1 MPTSLQGIA
10 EKAQSQKRYRFR
22 NLYGM
27 LNEELLTESW
37 REIKTH
43 AAYGVDQISAQ
54 DYEQNLEGN
63 IRDLVERLKQKR
75 YRAKLVKRHYIP
87 KGNGQL
93 RPLGIPAVEDKLLQV
108 AVTRLLAAIYE
119 QDFLRCSYGYRP
131 GVGAVDAV
139 DNLTVKLQFGHYHYV
154 VEADIKGFF
163 DNVDHDWMIRMLE
176 ERIEDRA
183 FLGLIRKWLR
193 AGILDMTGAIIHPVT
208 GTPQGGVVSPVL
220 SNVYLHYVLDLWFEK
235 VVKPQ
240 CRGEACLL
248 RYADDYIC
256 AFEYQEEAERFYAAL
271 GPRLEK
277 FGLTLA
283 AEKTRILPFSRQQP
297 TGQGSFEFLGFEFR
311 WGRDRAGQAH
321 LKRRTA
327 RAKLRASLQR
337 FTQWCKENRHRRLRV
352 LFKQLNSKLRGY
364 YHYYGVHGNS
374 ASLKQFFDGALRI
387 LLKWLN
393 RRSQRHSYNWQGFKA
408 ILEHFKVE
416 RPRIV
421 GHPKRRK
428 ATALA

>member
-1 MPTSLQGIA
+1 MPTFLQGIA
-10 EKAQSQKRYRFR
+10 EKAQSQQRYRFR

-27 LNEELLTESW
+27 LNEELLKESW
-37 REIKTH
+37 REIKKH

-54 DYEQNLEGN
+54 DYEQHLEEN

-87 KGNGQL
+87 KGNGKL

-108 AVTRLLAAIYE
+108 AATRLLAAIYE
-119 QDFLRCSYGYRP
+119 QDFLPYSYGYRP
-131 GVGAVDAV
+131 GVGALDAV
-139 DNLTVKLQFGHYHYV
+139 DNLTVKLQFGRYKYV

-163 DNVDHDWMIRMLE
+163 DNMDHDWMIRMLG
-176 ERIEDRA
+176 ERIEDCA
-183 FLGLIRKWLR
+183 FLGLIRKWLQ
-193 AGILDMTGAIIHPVT
+193 AGILDTTGAIIQPTT

-235 VVKPQ
+235 VIKPQ

-256 AFEYQEEAERFYAAL
+256 AFEHQEEAEQFYAVL

-283 AEKTRILPFSRQQP
+283 TEKTRILPFSRQQP

-311 WGRDRAGQAH
+311 WGQDRAGKAH

-327 RAKLRASLQR
+327 RPKLRASLQR
-337 FTQWCKENRHRRLRV
+337 FTQWCKENRQRRLSV

-364 YHYYGVHGNS
+364 YQYYGVHGNS

-408 ILEHFKVE
+408 TLEHFKVE

-421 GHPKRRK
+421 EHSKRRK
-428 ATALA
+428 ATAMA

>member
-10 EKAQSQKRYRFR
+10 EKAQSQKQYRFR

-27 LNEELLTESW
+27 LNEELLKESW

-43 AAYGVDQISAQ
+43 AASGVDQLSAQ
-54 DYEQNLEGN
+54 AYEQHLEEN

-93 RPLGIPAVEDKLLQV
+93 RPLGMPAVEDKLLQV
-108 AVTRLLAAIYE
+108 AATRLLEAIYE
-119 QDFLRCSYGYRP
+119 QEFLPYSYGYRP
-131 GVGAVDAV
+131 GVGALDAV
-139 DNLTVKLQFGHYHYV
+139 DNLTVKLQFGRYKYV

-163 DNVDHDWMIRMLE
+163 DNMDHDWMIRMLE

-193 AGILDMTGAIIHPVT
+193 AGILDTTGAIIHPVT

-220 SNVYLHYVLDLWFEK
+220 SNVYLPYVLDLWCEK
-235 VVKPQ
+235 VIKPQ

-256 AFEYQEEAERFYAAL
+256 AFEDQAEAERFYAAL

-283 AEKTRILPFSRQQP
+283 AEKTRILPFRRQQP
-297 TGQGSFEFLGFEFR
+297 TGQGSFAFLGFELR
-311 WGRDRAGQAH
+311 WGWDRAGKAH

-327 RAKLRASLQR
+327 RAKLRASLPR
-337 FTQWCKENRHRRLRV
+337 FTQWCQENRQRRLRM

-364 YHYYGVHGNS
+364 YHYYGVPGNS

-393 RRSQRHSYNWQGFKA
+393 RRSQRHSYNWQGFTA

-421 GHPKRRK
+421 GYPKTRR
-428 ATALA
+428 ATAMA

>member
-10 EKAQSQKRYRFR
+10 KKAQSQKRYRFR

-27 LNEELLTESW
+27 LNEELLRESW
-37 REIKTH
+37 REIKKH
-43 AAYGVDQISAQ
+43 AAAGVDQISAQ
-54 DYEQNLEGN
+54 DYEQQLEEN

-75 YRAKLVKRHYIP
+75 YRAKLVKRHYLP
-87 KGNGQL
+87 KGNGQF

-108 AVTRLLAAIYE
+108 AVTRLLEAIYE
-119 QDFLRCSYGYRP
+119 QDFLPCSYGYRP
-131 GVGAVDAV
+131 GVGAVEAV
-139 DNLTVKLQFGHYHYV
+139 DKLTVKLQFGYYHYV

-163 DNVDHDWMIRMLE
+163 DTMDQEWLVRMLA

-193 AGILDMTGAIIHPVT
+193 AGILDTTGAILHPVT

-235 VVKPQ
+235 VIKPQ
-240 CRGEACLL
+240 CQGEACLL

-256 AFEYQEEAERFYAAL
+256 AFESKAEAERFYAAL

-283 AEKTRILPFSRQQP
+283 AEKTRILPFSRHQP
-297 TGQGSFEFLGFEFR
+297 PGQERFEFLGFEFY
-311 WGRDRAGQAH
+311 WGRDRVGKAH

-337 FTQWCKENRHRRLRV
+337 FTHWCRENRHRRLRV
-352 LFKQLNSKLRGY
+352 LFARLNTKLRGY
-364 YHYYGVHGNS
+364 YNYYGVHGNS
-374 ASLKQFFDGALRI
+374 LSLQQFFDGVIRR

-393 RRSQRHSYNWQGFKA
+393 RRSQRPSYTWQGFKTLLA
-408 ILEHFKVE
+408 HFKIE

-421 GHPKRRK
+421 GHRQTRK
-428 ATALA
+428 ATVMA

>member
-10 EKAQSQKRYRFR
+10 TKAQSQKRYRFR

-27 LNEELLTESW
+27 LNEELLRESW
-37 REIKTH
+37 RAIKKH
-43 AAYGVDQISAQ
+43 AAYGVDEISAQ
-54 DYEQNLEGN
+54 DYEQHLEEN

-87 KGNGQL
+87 KGNGQV
-93 RPLGIPAVEDKLLQV
+93 RALGIPAVEDKLLQV
-108 AVTRLLAAIYE
+108 AVSRLLEAIYE
-119 QDFLRCSYGYRP
+119 QDFLPCSYGYRP

-139 DNLTVKLQFGHYHYV
+139 DKLTVKLQFGYYHYV

-163 DNVDHDWMIRMLE
+163 DTMDHEWLVRMLA
-176 ERIEDRA
+176 ERIDDRA

-193 AGILDMTGAIIHPVT
+193 AGILDTTGAILHPVT

-235 VVKPQ
+235 VIKPQ

-256 AFEYQEEAERFYAAL
+256 AFESKAEVERFYAAL

-283 AEKTRILPFSRQQP
+283 AEKTRILPFSRHQP
-297 TGQGSFEFLGFEFR
+297 PGQGRFEFLGFEFY
-311 WGRDRAGQAH
+311 WGRDRAGKAH

-327 RAKLRASLQR
+327 RAKLRASLRR
-337 FTQWCKENRHRRLRV
+337 FTQWCRENRHRRLRE
-352 LFKQLNSKLRGY
+352 LFQQLNGKLRGY

-374 ASLKQFFDGALRI
+374 ASLKQFFDGAVRI

-393 RRSQRHSYNWQGFKA
+393 RRSQRRSYNWQGFKD

-416 RPRIV
+416 RPRLSA
-421 GHPKRRK
+421 HPKTRK

>member
-1 MPTSLQGIA
+1 MRTSLPGIA
-10 EKAQSQKRYRFR
+10 KKAQEHKRYRFR

-37 REIKTH
+37 RAIKKH
-43 AAYGVDQISAQ
+43 AAYGVDEISAQ

-75 YRAKLVKRHYIP
+75 YRAKLIKRHYIP
-87 KGNGQL
+87 KGNGKL

-108 AVTRLLAAIYE
+108 AATRLLEAIYE
-119 QDFLRCSYGYRP
+119 QDFLPCSYGYRP
-131 GVGAVDAV
+131 EVGAVDAV
-139 DNLTVKLQFGHYHYV
+139 DKLTVKLQFGYYHYV
-154 VEADIKGFF
+154 VEADIKGFY
-163 DNVDHDWMIRMLE
+163 DNMNQEWLVRMLA
-176 ERIEDRA
+176 ERIDDRA

-193 AGILDMTGAIIHPVT
+193 AGILDTTGAILHPVT

-235 VVKPQ
+235 VIKPQ

-256 AFEYQEEAERFYAAL
+256 AFESKAEAERFYAAL

-283 AEKTRILPFSRQQP
+283 AEKTRILPFHRHQP
-297 TGQGSFEFLGFEFR
+297 PGQGRFEFLGFEFY
-311 WGRDRAGQAH
+311 WGRDRAGKAH

-337 FTQWCKENRHRRLRV
+337 FTQWCKENRHQRLRE
-352 LFKQLNSKLRGY
+352 LFKQLNGKLRGY
-364 YHYYGVHGNS
+364 YQYYGVHGNS
-374 ASLKQFFDGALRI
+374 ASLQHFFDGVVRRLW
-387 LLKWLN
+387 KWLN
-393 RRSQRHSYNWQGFKA
+393 RRSQRPSYTWPGFKT
-408 ILEHFKVE
+408 LLTHFKLE

-421 GHPKRRK
+421 GYPKMRK

>member
-10 EKAQSQKRYRFR
+10 KKAQSQKQYRFR

-37 REIKTH
+37 REIKKH
-43 AAYGVDQISAQ
+43 AASGVDQISAR
-54 DYEQNLEGN
+54 DYEQHLEEN

-93 RPLGIPAVEDKLLQV
+93 RPLGIPAVEDKLLQG
-108 AVTRLLAAIYE
+108 AATRLLAAIYE
-119 QDFLRCSYGYRP
+119 QDFLPCSYGYRP
-131 GVGAVDAV
+131 GVGALDAV
-139 DNLTVKLQFGHYHYV
+139 DKLTVKLQFGRYHYV

-163 DNVDHDWMIRMLE
+163 DNMAHDWVIRMLG

-193 AGILDMTGAIIHPVT
+193 AGILDTTGAILHPAT

-235 VVKPQ
+235 VVKPR

-248 RYADDYIC
+248 RYADDYVC
-256 AFEYQEEAERFYAAL
+256 AFEYQEEAERCYAAL
-271 GPRLEK
+271 GSRLEK

-283 AEKTRILPFSRQQP
+283 TEKTRVLPFSRHQP
-297 TGQGSFEFLGFEFR
+297 PGQGRFVFLGFEFR
-311 WGRDRAGQAH
+311 WGQDRAGKAH

-327 RAKLRASLQR
+327 RPKLRASLQR
-337 FTQWCKENRHRRLRV
+337 FTQWCQENRHRRLRV
-352 LFKQLNSKLRGY
+352 LFQQLNVNLRGY
-364 YHYYGVHGNS
+364 YNYYGVHGNS

-387 LLKWLN
+387 LWKWLN
-393 RRSQRHSYNWQGFKA
+393 RRSQRRSYNWQGFKD

-416 RPRIV
+416 RPRIIA
-421 GHPKRRK
+421 HPKTRK
-428 ATALA
+428 ATAMA

>member
-10 EKAQSQKRYRFR
+10 KKAQSQKRYRFR

-27 LNEELLTESW
+27 LNEELLRESW
-37 REIKTH
+37 REIKKH
-43 AAYGVDQISAQ
+43 AASGVDRISAQ
-54 DYEQNLEGN
+54 DYEQQLEEK

-75 YRAKLVKRHYIP
+75 YRAKLIKRHYLP
-87 KGNGQL
+87 KGNGQF

-108 AVTRLLAAIYE
+108 AVTRLLEAIYE
-119 QDFLRCSYGYRP
+119 QDFLPCSYGYRP

-139 DNLTVKLQFGHYHYV
+139 DKLTVKLQFGYYHYV

-163 DNVDHDWMIRMLE
+163 DTMDQEWLVRMLA
-176 ERIEDRA
+176 ERIDDRA

-193 AGILDMTGAIIHPVT
+193 AGILDTTGAILHPVT

-235 VVKPQ
+235 VIKPQ
-240 CRGEACLL
+240 CQGEACLL

-256 AFEYQEEAERFYAAL
+256 AFESKAEAERFYAAL

-283 AEKTRILPFSRQQP
+283 AEKTRILPFHRHQP
-297 TGQGSFEFLGFEFR
+297 PGQGRFEFLGFELY
-311 WGRDRAGQAH
+311 WGRDRAGKAH

-337 FTQWCKENRHRRLRV
+337 FTQWCKENRHRRLRE
-352 LFKQLNSKLRGY
+352 LFKQLNGKLRGY
-364 YHYYGVHGNS
+364 YQYYGVHGNS
-374 ASLKQFFDGALRI
+374 TSLQHFFDGVVRRLW
-387 LLKWLN
+387 KWLN
-393 RRSQRHSYNWQGFKA
+393 RRSQRPSYTWQGFKT
-408 ILEHFKVE
+408 LLTHFKIE

-421 GHPKRRK
+421 GYPKMRK
-428 ATALA
+428 ATAMA

>member
-1 MPTSLQGIA
+1 MSTSLQGIA
-10 EKAQSQKRYRFR
+10 KKAQSQKRYRFR
-22 NLYGM
+22 NRYGM
-27 LNEELLTESW
+27 HNEELLTESW
-37 REIKTH
+37 REIKKQ

-54 DYEQNLEGN
+54 DYEQHLAEN

-108 AVTRLLAAIYE
+108 AATRLLESIYE
-119 QDFLRCSYGYRP
+119 QDFLPCSYGYRP
-131 GVGAVDAV
+131 GVGALEAV
-139 DNLTVKLQFGHYHYV
+139 DRLTVKLQFGRYHYV

-163 DNVDHDWMIRMLE
+163 DNMDHEWLVRMVA

-193 AGILDMTGAIIHPVT
+193 AGILDTTGAILHPVT

-220 SNVYLHYVLDLWFEK
+220 SHVYLHYVLDLWFEN
-235 VVKPQ
+235 VIKPQ

-248 RYADDYIC
+248 RYADDYIG
-256 AFEYQEEAERFYAAL
+256 AFESKAEAERFYAAL

-283 AEKTRILPFSRQQP
+283 AEKTRILPFHRHQP
-297 TGQGSFEFLGFEFR
+297 SGQGRFAFLGVEWY
-311 WGRDRAGQAH
+311 WGRDRAGKAH

-337 FTQWCKENRHRRLRV
+337 FPQWCQENRHQRLSE
-352 LFKQLNSKLRGY
+352 LFRQLNRKLRGY
-364 YHYYGVHGNS
+364 YQYYGVHGNS
-374 ASLKQFFDGALRI
+374 ASLQHFFDGVVRRLWQ
-387 LLKWLN
+387 WLN
-393 RRSQRHSYNWQGFKA
+393 RRSQRPSYTWQGFETLLTHCKIA
-408 ILEHFKVE
+408 
-416 RPRIV
+416 RPRLV
-421 GHPKRRK
+421 GYPKRRK
-428 ATALA
+428 AIALA

>member
-10 EKAQSQKRYRFR
+10 EKAQRQKRYRFR

-27 LNEELLTESW
+27 LNEELLKESW
-37 REIKTH
+37 REIKKH

-54 DYEQNLEGN
+54 DYEQHLEEN
-63 IRDLVERLKQKR
+63 IRDLVERLQQKR
-75 YRAKLVKRHYIP
+75 YRANLVKRPYNP
-87 KGNGQL
+87 NGNGKL

-108 AVTRLLAAIYE
+108 AATRLLAAIYE
-119 QDFLRCSYGYRP
+119 QDFLPYSYGYRP
-131 GVGAVDAV
+131 GVGALDAI
-139 DNLTVKLQFGHYHYV
+139 DNLTVKLQFGRYKYV

-163 DNVDHDWMIRMLE
+163 DNLDHDWMIRMLE
-176 ERIEDRA
+176 ERIDDCA
-183 FLGLIRKWLR
+183 FLGVIRKWLQ
-193 AGILDMTGAIIHPVT
+193 AGILDTTGAIIQPTT

-235 VVKPQ
+235 VIKPQ

-256 AFEYQEEAERFYAAL
+256 AFEHQEEAERFYAVL

-283 AEKTRILPFSRQQP
+283 TEKTRILPFSRQQP

-311 WGRDRAGQAH
+311 WGQDRAGKAH

-327 RAKLRASLQR
+327 RPKLRASLQR
-337 FTQWCKENRHRRLRV
+337 FTQWCKENRQRRLSV
-352 LFKQLNSKLRGY
+352 LFKQLNRKLRGY
-364 YHYYGVHGNS
+364 YQYYGVHGNS

-421 GHPKRRK
+421 GHSKRRK
-428 ATALA
+428 ATAMA

>member
-10 EKAQSQKRYRFR
+10 TKAQEQQQYRFR

-27 LNEELLTESW
+27 LNEEMLRASW
-37 REIKTH
+37 REIKKH
-43 AAYGVDQISAQ
+43 VASGVDQISAQ
-54 DYEQNLEGN
+54 DYEQNLEEN

-87 KGNGQL
+87 KGDGKV

-108 AVTRLLAAIYE
+108 AATRLLAAIYE
-119 QDFLRCSYGYRP
+119 QDFLPCSYGYRP
-131 GVGAVDAV
+131 GMGALEAVDK
-139 DNLTVKLQFGHYHYV
+139 LTVKLQFGYYHYV

-163 DNVDHDWMIRMLE
+163 DTMDHDWVIRMLA
-176 ERIEDRA
+176 ERIDDCA

-193 AGILDMTGAIIHPVT
+193 AGILDTTGAILHPVT
-208 GTPQGGVVSPVL
+208 GTPQGGVVSPIL
-220 SNVYLHYVLDLWFEK
+220 SNVYLHYVLDLWFER
-235 VVKPQ
+235 VIKPQ

-256 AFEYQEEAERFYAAL
+256 AFEHKAEAERFYAAL
-271 GPRLEK
+271 GARLEK

-283 AEKTRILPFSRQQP
+283 AEKTRILPFHRHQP
-297 TGQGSFEFLGFEFR
+297 PGQERFEFLGFEFY
-311 WGRDRAGQAH
+311 WGRDRAGRAH

-327 RAKLRASLQR
+327 CAKLRASLQR
-337 FTQWCKENRHRRLRV
+337 FTQWCKENRHRRLRE
-352 LFKQLNSKLRGY
+352 LFKQLNGKLRGY
-364 YHYYGVHGNS
+364 YQYYGVHGNS
-374 ASLKQFFDGALRI
+374 ASLQQFFDRAVRI

-393 RRSQRHSYNWQGFKA
+393 RRSQRPSYNWQGFKA
-408 ILEHFKVE
+408 LLEHFKIA

-421 GHPKRRK
+421 GYPKMSK
-428 ATALA
+428 AAILT